1 MRRQL
6 TSEDV
11 VDSGELELWMMHEV
25 HPEEGCPALNARL
38 NQWADDCDTF
48 QAGWL
53 DWYENNQPIC

>member
-1 MRRQL
+1 MRQL

-25 HPEEGCPALNARL
+25 HPEDCPVLNAKFH
-38 NQWADDCDTF
+38 QWVDDCNTF

-53 DWYENNQPIC
+53 DWYENNQPIY